1 MLLTFSLVLGM
12 NRHEKAFML
21 SQMTKNRGITMTIES
36 SKNLGGIGAILLFVG
51 ILPYINYFG
60 IVEIIGAILVLVA
73 LHGIG
78 SYYKDS
84 EIFNNA
90 LYGIIAGIVGVVT
103 AIVIGIA
110 IVLPSI
116 TDFIMKIY
124 PSWNGDWSTLSS
136 LSGMTPEAT
145 NITFSDVVPFITAAL
160 VILVVL
166 WVFAIIAAFLLRRSL
181 RLVSAKSATGLFS
194 TAGLLLLIG
203 AVLTIIGIGVI
214 LIWIAMLILA
224 IAFFTMKTSKEQPV
238 YTPTS
243 ATTPPPT
250 PV

>member
-1 MLLTFSLVLGM
+1 M

-21 SQMTKNRGITMTIES
+21 SQMTKNRGKTMTIES

-51 ILPYINYFG
+51 ILPYINYLG
-60 IVEIIGAILVLVA
+60 IVEIIGAIMVLVA

-78 SYYKDS
+78 SHYKDS

-90 LYGIIAGIVGVVT
+90 LYGIIAGIVGIVT

-110 IVLPSI
+110 LVLPSI

-136 LSGMTPEAT
+136 LSSMTPET
-145 NITFSDVVPFITAAL
+145 SNINFSDIVPFITAAL
-160 VILVVL
+160 VIFVVL

-181 RLVSAKSATGLFS
+181 RLVSAKSNTGLFS

-203 AVLTIIGIGVI
+203 AVLIIAFGLGVI

-224 IAFFTMKTSKEQPV
+224 IAFFTMKTSAEQPV
-238 YTPTS
+238 TTAS
-243 ATTPPPT
+243 ATPPPPT

>member
-1 MLLTFSLVLGM
+1 
-12 NRHEKAFML
+12 
-21 SQMTKNRGITMTIES
+21 MTIES

-136 LSGMTPEAT
+136 LSSMTPETT
-145 NITFSDVVPFITAAL
+145 NISFSDVVPFITAAL
-160 VILVVL
+160 VIFVVL

-181 RLVSAKSATGLFS
+181 RLVSAKSTTGLFS

-214 LIWIAMLILA
+214 LIWIAILILA

-238 YTPTS
+238 YTTAS
-243 ATTPPPT
+243 ATPPPPT